1 MNVTINNTPQTL
13 PDGATLADALAQMQ
27 AQPPFAAA
35 VNKTFVP
42 RTQYPHTALAE
53 ADCIEI
59 IHPVTGG

>member
-13 PDGATLADALAQMQ
+13 PAGATLADALANMQ

-42 RTQYPHTALAE
+42 RTQYPHTVLAE
-53 ADCIEI
+53 ADSIEI

>member
-1 MNVTINNTPQTL
+1 MNVIINNTPQTL

-27 AQPPFAAA
+27 AQPPFATA

-42 RTQYPHTALAE
+42 RAQYPHTVLAE
-53 ADCIEI
+53 ADSIEI

>member
-1 MNVTINNTPQTL
+1 MNVLINNLPQTL
-13 PDGATLADALAQMQ
+13 PEGATLADAVLLLQ

-35 VNKTFVP
+35 INKAFVP
-42 RTQYPHTALAE
+42 RALYPQTVLHD